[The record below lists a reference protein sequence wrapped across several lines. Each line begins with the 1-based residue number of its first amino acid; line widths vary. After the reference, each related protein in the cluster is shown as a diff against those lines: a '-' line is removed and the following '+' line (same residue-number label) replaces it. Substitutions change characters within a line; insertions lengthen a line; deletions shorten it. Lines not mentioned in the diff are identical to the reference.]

1 MEYVSWADW
10 QNIKALPKD
19 QSCPKMEKKLAAEV
33 VSSLDLKYSNT
44 TKRSLWKLFK
54 KKKVG
59 EVQGFTGRGGL
70 RYWLSG

>member
-1 MEYVSWADW
+1 MEYVNWADW

-19 QSCPKMEKKLAAEV
+19 QSCPKMGKKLAAEV

-59 EVQGFTGRGGL
+59 GVQGFTGRGGL
-70 RYWLSG
+70 RCWLSG